1 MESLD
6 EADAVGELL
15 VTKVDEVEGL
25 LKGVKKVVKTTQMM
39 LMVGLIVG
47 KDGSLVKVVER
58 ME

>member
-6 EADAVGELL
+6 EVEAVGELL

-25 LKGVKKVVKTTQMM
+25 LKGVKMVVKTTQMM